1 LKLKHEEEDMPV
13 INFTYKDLN
22 EVLGREIPKKEL
34 IDKLPMIG
42 SDIEDHDEEWLKVE
56 FFPNRPDYYSVEGI
70 ARTIKGF
77 LDIEGGMPKYTTS
90 PSGISMT
97 VDPSLESIR
106 PFTSCCVIE
115 GVEITDEKLRQIMDF
130 QEDLHWVLGRD
141 RKKVAIGI
149 HNLDV
154 LKPPFFYKAADPD
167 KNSFMALEMTEEMTL
182 REILETHKKGVKYA
196 ELLKKFDKYPL
207 IVDSN
212 DNVLSMPPIING
224 DLTKLSNSTKNVFI
238 DVTGTD
244 ERAVNYA
251 LNIIATSFAESGGKI
266 KTVEVVYK
274 DRTVQRPD
282 LTPKEMYVSVK
293 NAKRLIGEDLTTSDV
308 VKMLR
313 RVRLDAEALD
323 EDRIRVL
330 IPAYRI
336 DILHEV
342 DIIENIAIG
351 YGFRKIGSE
360 LPNIA
365 TIASEDRSKIFEN
378 KVREVMIGMG
388 FTEVMSLMLTNEEHH
403 YNDMRLPEDDR
414 VMVAQPI
421 SQDRTMIRKSLL
433 NGLMEFLED
442 NKHEELPQ
450 KIFEV
455 GDVVYLDEDT
465 ETYTKV
471 VKKLA
476 GATIHSNANFTEIKS
491 ITAALVENLGLKME
505 IEAFD
510 HPSFIK
516 GRCARIKGVP
526 NNELE
531 EKSLSEISADGSL
544 TGFFGEIDPE
554 VITNFELEYPVVA
567 FEVEFK
573 K

>member
-1 LKLKHEEEDMPV
+1 MPV

-207 IVDSN
+207 IVDSS

>member
-1 LKLKHEEEDMPV
+1 MPV

-34 IDKLPMIG
+34 IDMLPMIG

-77 LDIEGGMPKYTTS
+77 LDIETGMPQYSTS

-97 VDPSLESIR
+97 VDPALEGIR
-106 PFTSCCVIE
+106 PFTACCVVE
-115 GVEITDEKLRQIMDF
+115 GIEITDDKLRQIMDF

-167 KNSFMALEMTEEMTL
+167 KNSFVALEMTEEMTL

-207 IVDSN
+207 IVDSE

-266 KTVEVVYK
+266 KTVEVVYR

-282 LTPKEMYVSVK
+282 LTPKEMHVSVK
-293 NAKRLIGEDLTTSDV
+293 NAERLIGEDLTAFDV

-323 EDRIRVL
+323 DDNVSVL

-360 LPNIA
+360 LPSIA
-365 TIASEDRSKIFEN
+365 TIAYEDRSKIFEN

-388 FTEVMSLMLTNEEHH
+388 FNEVMSLMLTNEEHH
-403 YNDMRLPEDDR
+403 YKDMRLPKDER

-455 GDVVYLDEDT
+455 GDVVYLDEDA

-491 ITAALVENLGLKME
+491 ITAAIVENLGLKME
-505 IEAFD
+505 IEAFN

-516 GRCARIKGVP
+516 GRCACIKGVP

-531 EKSLSEISADGSL
+531 EKSLSEISADGFL

-573 K
+573 KGV

>member
-1 LKLKHEEEDMPV
+1 MPV

-34 IDKLPMIG
+34 IDMLPMIG

-77 LDIEGGMPKYTTS
+77 LDIETGMPQYSTS

-97 VDPSLESIR
+97 VDPALEGIR
-106 PFTSCCVIE
+106 PFTACCVVE
-115 GVEITDEKLRQIMDF
+115 GIEITDDKLRQIMDF

-167 KNSFMALEMTEEMTL
+167 KNSFVALEMTEEMTL

-207 IVDSN
+207 IVDSE

-266 KTVEVVYK
+266 KTVEVVYR

-282 LTPKEMYVSVK
+282 LTPKEMHVSVK
-293 NAKRLIGEDLTTSDV
+293 NAERLIGEDLTAFDV

-323 EDRIRVL
+323 DDNVSVL

-360 LPNIA
+360 LPSIA
-365 TIASEDRSKIFEN
+365 TIAYEDRSKIFEN

-388 FTEVMSLMLTNEEHH
+388 FNEVMSLMLTNEEHH
-403 YNDMRLPEDDR
+403 YKDMRLPKDER

-455 GDVVYLDEDT
+455 GDVVYLDEDA

-476 GATIHSNANFTEIKS
+476 GATIHSNENFTEIKS
-491 ITAALVENLGLKME
+491 ITAAIVENLGLKME
-505 IEAFD
+505 IEAFN

-516 GRCARIKGVP
+516 GRCACIKGVP

-531 EKSLSEISADGSL
+531 EKSLSEISADGFL

-573 K
+573 KGV